1 MLIRTLVS
9 FSHHVNSWR
18 RTFNDNQI
26 FFTNLNAKF
35 GFCFITPKLDSRRKL
50 QTSSL
55 SLQKTPEAQRQ
66 SVLEEEAKKEGAFSF
81 YGTMSADHASRLLA
95 AFRAR
100 YPFLKI
106 NHYRSGSTALLS
118 KILTETRAGRY
129 DFDAVDQD
137 PGSIYEMARLKLI
150 EKYLSPNRR
159 FIREEMMDKEG
170 IWTAGYHVIVVTAY
184 NTKLVRK
191 EDVPKSYEDLLN
203 PRWKGKMVLDTQDAD
218 WFHTMLD
225 YLGEEKGLTFM
236 KRLAQLAPEM
246 RTGHTLESQLLA
258 AGEYSMSPILYGY
271 RVAQMMTEGAPVDF
285 TMIDPVITKPRLSA
299 LARQAPHPHAAIL
312 FSIGSS
318 ARKRRR
324 SLPRNSAAARRAKAS
339 NRNTAAS
346 IIPSILSCRRT
357 VWRRCTKNAWSS
369 TSKYLDLD
377 KYLRTNIEDL

>member
-1 MLIRTLVS
+1 MKRNCVQWLSVLTALFMLTGARSWAANSAAAVVRLQRTS
-9 FSHHVNSWR
+9 
-18 RTFNDNQI
+18 
-26 FFTNLNAKF
+26 A
-35 GFCFITPKLDSRRKL
+35 
-50 QTSSL
+50 
-55 SLQKTPEAQRQ
+55 AQRQ
-66 SVLEEEAKKEGAFSF
+66 SVIEEEAKKEGAFSF
-81 YGTMSADHASRLLA
+81 YGTMSADHSTRLLS

-137 PGSIYEMARLKLI
+137 PGSMHELVRLKLI

-159 FIREEMMDKEG
+159 FIREEMMDKDG
-170 IWTAGYHVIVVTAY
+170 FWTAGYHVIVVTGY

-191 EDVPKSYEDLLN
+191 EDVPKSYDDLLN

-218 WFHTMLD
+218 WFHTILD

-299 LARQAPHPHAAIL
+299 LAKQAPHPYAAIL
-312 FSIGSS
+312 FLDWIIGQEAQTIIAQEFGRGP
-318 ARKRRR
+318 ARKGV
-324 SLPRNSAAARRAKAS
+324 K
-339 NRNTAAS
+339 
-346 IIPSILSCRRT
+346 
-357 VWRRCTKNAWSS
+357 
-369 TSKYLDLD
+369 SKYGRLDHP
-377 KYLRTNIEDL
+377 KYLVVPADSLAPIYQKRLEQYQQIFGFR

>member
-1 MLIRTLVS
+1 MQQSALLGMTNILLFLVVS
-9 FSHHVNSWR
+9 FSSSVLFAANSSDVVAR
-18 RTFNDNQI
+18 
-26 FFTNLNAKF
+26 
-35 GFCFITPKLDSRRKL
+35 
-50 QTSSL
+50 
-55 SLQKTPEAQRQ
+55 LQKMPEPQRQ

-81 YGTMSADHASRLLA
+81 YGTMSADHSSRLLS

-137 PGSIYEMARLKLI
+137 PGSIHEMARLKLI
-150 EKYLSPNRR
+150 EKYFSPNRR
-159 FIREEMMDKEG
+159 FVREEMMDKEG
-170 IWTAGYHVIVVTAY
+170 FWTAGYHVIVVTAY

-191 EDVPKSYEDLLN
+191 DDVPKSYDDLLN

-218 WFHTMLD
+218 WFHTVLD
-225 YLGEEKGLTFM
+225 YLGEEKGLNFM

-271 RVAQMMTEGAPVDF
+271 RVAQMMTEGAPVDL
-285 TMIDPVITKPRLSA
+285 TMID

-312 FSIGSS
+312 FLDWILGQE
-318 ARKRRR
+318 AQTIIAQEFGRGPVRKGV
-324 SLPRNSAAARRAKAS
+324 K
-339 NRNTAAS
+339 
-346 IIPSILSCRRT
+346 
-357 VWRRCTKNAWSS
+357 
-369 TSKYLDLD
+369 SKYARLDHP
-377 KYLRTNIEDL
+377 KYLVVPADTLAPMYKKRLEQYQQIFGFR